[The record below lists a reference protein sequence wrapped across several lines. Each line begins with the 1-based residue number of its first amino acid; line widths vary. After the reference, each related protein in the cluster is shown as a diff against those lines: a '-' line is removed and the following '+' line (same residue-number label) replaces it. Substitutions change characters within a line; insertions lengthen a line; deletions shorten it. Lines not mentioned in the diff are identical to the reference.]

1 MRVTQGA
8 FSFLADLTDIEIRAQ
23 IDYALSKGWAC

>member
-8 FSFLADLTDIEIRAQ
+8 FSFLPDFTDDIGSV
-23 IDYALSKGWAC
+23 IDAKGREMV